1 MFGLLK
7 ENILNRLEETYLIE
21 GNETNFK
28 VEFNKFMNV
37 VKNDKDLKN
46 LYEMYISYND
56 VTFDDYDIA
65 KEFVNE
71 SIDFLKKVDKK
82 SISKLEN
89 LIGDY
94 EFKKLKTESI
104 EFKLDQLVF
113 NENLSVKDKFLYKAN
128 LIKQLTQGDKP
139 IGNFTENFNVLTNE
153 LNENISKLNEV
164 ESEVLNLFV
173 ENDLSKIKNYYQNL
187 INETTDLVE
196 DKILVTENIETMKR
210 LVEVKRRLKTLKGE
224 EPTIDQVGI
233 IIELKNSF

>member
-139 IGNFTENFNVLTNE
+139 IGNFT
-153 LNENISKLNEV
+153 
-164 ESEVLNLFV
+164 
-173 ENDLSKIKNYYQNL
+173 
-187 INETTDLVE
+187 
-196 DKILVTENIETMKR
+196 
-210 LVEVKRRLKTLKGE
+210 
-224 EPTIDQVGI
+224 
-233 IIELKNSF
+233 